1 MEDIKELIEE
11 INSRKPKDYEKMDIE
26 QISNELHKV
35 MEFEQTVLKK
45 IKLFED
51 DHQDQD
57 LIKYAKMI
65 YKKIIERETLLIQ
78 ETYLKKIDSK
88 YIVRGLRN
96 SADFEFEKKIAHFNN
111 SLKNLETIFVL
122 TSPENSFISSSIV
135 REIINNNGDFKK
147 FVPKSVKF

>member
-11 INSRKPKDYEKMDIE
+11 INSRKPKDYEKMDIA

-35 MEFEQTVLKK
+35 MEFEQMVLKK

-88 YIVRGLRN
+88 Y
-96 SADFEFEKKIAHFNN
+96 
-111 SLKNLETIFVL
+111 LKSKN
-122 TSPENSFISSSIV
+122 
-135 REIINNNGDFKK
+135 
-147 FVPKSVKF
+147 